1 MMLRPLVLP
10 RWLESWRRYPLTD
23 VRSGLDLPGLA
34 NQKFTLIAVGQGF
47 DLLLDAQRFLRQA
60 LVTWVLVGLGT
71 RHNWLS

>member
-1 MMLRPLVLP
+1 
-10 RWLESWRRYPLTD
+10 

-60 LVTWVLVGLGT
+60 LVKWVFGLVGLGT

>member
-1 MMLRPLVLP
+1 
-10 RWLESWRRYPLTD
+10 